1 MTLSATYQEAFIM
14 PSSQPIAGIA
24 RLGRLTHLIGSWTFI
39 AIGAGHTATQFTT
52 LSSDRVQ
59 DQYRAGGDI
68 EVSGQVVD
76 GWELFA
82 GTSILMGVFAIAL
95 GALSLAALRTTTRH
109 DRLTPAIFPTIGL
122 AVVLCVLAVGASL
135 LGPLQLYGGA
145 AGVVM
150 FGLPLLAVLKSE

>member
-1 MTLSATYQEAFIM
+1 M
-14 PSSQPIAGIA
+14 PVVHPIAALA
-24 RLGRLTHLIGSWTFI
+24 RYGRLAHLIGSWTFVG
-39 AIGAGHTATQFTT
+39 IGAGHTATQFTT

-59 DQYRAGGDI
+59 EQYRAGGDI

-95 GALSLAALRTTTRH
+95 GALSLAALRTTTRA
-109 DRLTPAIFPTIGL
+109 DRLTPPIFPTIGL
-122 AVVLCVLAVGASL
+122 AVVFCVLAVGATL

-145 AGVVM
+145 AEMMM
-150 FGLPLLAVLKSE
+150 FGLPLLAVLRSE